1 MSQLSTGASDSEKP
15 HASTG
20 GKPPRGPPTSGGS
33 KTIDEFCDDNRISR
47 SFYYKMRFAGV
58 GPVEMRFGTIV
69 RITARAEADWQARGE
84 RELQATVAPKTASAG
99 GSV

>member
-15 HASTG
+15 AS
-20 GKPPRGPPTSGGS
+20 SGGS
-33 KTIDEFCDDNRISR
+33 KTIEEFCDDHRISR

-69 RITARAEADWQARGE
+69 RITARAEADWQQRGE
-84 RELQATVAPKTASAG
+84 RELQATVAPKPLETTARA
-99 GSV
+99 